1 MDYIGSFAIYRRA
14 RVRELGGFREGF
26 EGNER
31 LDLSLRMSE
40 RSHDADLRIHH
51 LPQLLFS
58 RHGSAGSRSS
68 ASSAGALTESAARR
82 AIAEA
87 LVRRKV
93 EATIEPGSDAGRW
106 RVRYALQDQPQVTLV
121 VPTGGKLRFLRP
133 GLESLSRQTTYPNIR
148 FLVIDNSCDDEVAA
162 LCAELAAT
170 GVTIQREPVPLQPF
184 NFSALINHAIRM
196 VDTPYLVL
204 LNDDMMVITNDWIEA
219 MLEHAQRREV
229 GAVGCKLLYPD
240 DTIQHAGVVFGPY
253 EQAIH
258 PFRHFPDSHP
268 GYFGIHQVVR
278 NVSAVTFACAM
289 LRRSIFD
296 EIGLLDDVN
305 FRIAHNDSDFC
316 LRIRDRGY
324 QIIYTPHAVLRHF
337 ESVTKKSLAA
347 PGEVEALRERW
358 SEVIRHD
365 PFYKPESHARRR
377 ELWA

>member
-1 MDYIGSFAIYRRA
+1 VDQNLAG
-14 RVRELGGFREGF
+14 RVLAA
-26 EGNER
+26 
-31 LDLSLRMSE
+31 SLRRRDIDGTIE
-40 RSHDADLRIHH
+40 
-51 LPQLLFS
+51 
-58 RHGSAGSRSS
+58 HGSA
-68 ASSAGALTESAARR
+68 
-82 AIAEA
+82 
-87 LVRRKV
+87 
-93 EATIEPGSDAGRW
+93 PGRW
-106 RVRYALQDQPQVTLV
+106 RVRYALREHPQITLV

-133 GLESLSRQTTYPNIR
+133 CLESLSRQTTYPNIR
-148 FLVIDNSCDDEVAA
+148 FLVIDNSLGEEVAA

-170 GVTIQREPVPLQPF
+170 GVAIQREPLPLEPF
-184 NFSALINHAIRM
+184 NFSALINHAILM

-204 LNDDMMVITNDWIEA
+204 LNDDMTVITPDWIEA
-219 MLEHAQRREV
+219 MLEHAQRQEV

-305 FRIAHNDSDFC
+305 FQVAHNDSDFC

-324 QIIYTPHAVLRHF
+324 QIVYTPHAVLRHY

-347 PGEVEALRERW
+347 PGEVVTLRERW
-358 SEVIRHD
+358 GDVIRHD
-365 PFYKPESHARRR
+365 PFYNPNLTRVGENYGLDLR
-377 ELWA
+377 